1 MHVTTLDGPG
11 KNALGSVMMG
21 FLTEEAAK
29 AGGGPWLLTGAGD
42 AFSAGLD
49 LREVGRLDTDGMT
62 AFLTQLE
69 QMVATLWTYPG
80 PTAAAVNGHAI
91 AGGCVVAACCDHRVG
106 APGRGR
112 IGLNEVAIGL
122 RFPPNVW
129 HVVTQRTPAQHHAEV
144 LLGAGLFTPD
154 EALRL
159 GLVDALADDPV
170 AAASA
175 WLTRVGKH
183 PADAYGATK
192 ASLRGL
198 PTDRAQA
205 ARFLAEVVPAWTSD
219 HVRAQI
225 DAALNRGRLRVS

>member
-11 KNALGSVMMG
+11 KNALGSEMLA
-21 FLTEEAAK
+21 FLIAEAGR

-49 LREVGRLDTDGMT
+49 LREVGRLDNDGMST
-62 AFLTQLE
+62 FLTQLE
-69 QMVATLWTYPG
+69 AMVATLWTYPG

-91 AGGCVVAACCDHRVG
+91 AGGCVVAACCDHRVA

-129 HVVTQRTPAQHHAEV
+129 HVVTHRIPPRHHTEV
-144 LLGAGLFTPD
+144 LLGAGLFSPQ
-154 EALRL
+154 EAYER

-170 AAASA
+170 AAATA

-183 PADAYGATK
+183 PADAYRAAK
-192 ASLRGL
+192 ANLRGL
-198 PTDRAQA
+198 PADPAAA

-225 DAALNRGRLRVS
+225 DAALNRGRIRAS